1 MSSGEVKEMEGVR
14 VTGLRKR
21 FGKDT
26 AVDDVSFSAG
36 QGIVTLLG
44 PSGCGKT
51 TTLRCIAG
59 VEVPDAGTIE
69 IGDQVVTDL
78 EHDVFVPPYSRDI
91 GFVFQSYALWPH
103 MSIFDNVAFG
113 LKMKKVAQGESETR
127 VREALRLV
135 GLEHKIKNFPFELS
149 GGEQQRVA
157 LARSIVYNPKV
168 LLLDEPLSNIDAK
181 LRESM
186 RVELKSLL
194 RSLRIASI
202 YVTHDQEEAFIISDK
217 VIVMNKGKI
226 AQEGTPADIYEKPR
240 GEFVVD
246 FIGRSNIFH
255 GTLRHRNGGNGEVVI
270 EDMGITLKCV
280 PPPDITQ
287 GMHCIVA
294 LRPNEISIKRKKPS
308 VEENLIEGIAAERN
322 YRGTVTDHVVNVGD
336 KKILVTTHRFC
347 PAAENSEAGD
357 KVYIHVP
364 PSAITLAPM

>member
-1 MSSGEVKEMEGVR
+1 MEVVR
-14 VTGLRKR
+14 VTGLQKR
-21 FGKDT
+21 FGKDN
-26 AVDDVSFSAG
+26 AVDDVSFG
-36 QGIVTLLG
+36 VDEGILTLLG

-59 VEVPDAGTIE
+59 VEVPDSGRVEIAGR
-69 IGDQVVTDL
+69 VVTDIQ
-78 EHDVFVPPYSRDI
+78 EDVFVPPYERDI

-103 MSIFDNVAFG
+103 MRVFDNVAFG
-113 LKMKKVAQGESETR
+113 LKMKKVESGETEKR
-127 VREALRLV
+127 VRESLRLV
-135 GLEHKIKNFPFELS
+135 GLEHKIKNYPFELS

-202 YVTHDQEEAFIISDK
+202 YVTHDQEEAFIISDR

-226 AQEGTPADIYEKPR
+226 AQEGAPADIYERPR

-255 GTLRHRNGGNGEVVI
+255 GVLRRRDGREGEVFV
-270 EDMGITLKCV
+270 EDLGITLKCV
-280 PPPDITQ
+280 PPSDIEQ
-287 GMHCIVA
+287 GMKCIVA
-294 LRPNEISIKRKKPS
+294 LRPNEISIKRKKPTDQ
-308 VEENLIEGIAAERN
+308 ENVIEGTAAERN
-322 YRGTVTDHVVNVGD
+322 YRGTVTDHVVNIGD
-336 KKILVTTHRFC
+336 KKILVTSHRFC
-347 PAAENSEAGD
+347 PLAEMGESGD

-364 PSAITLAPM
+364 PSAITLAPL